1 MLDRRTLYCI
11 LLHLFCGKVLANSA
25 VFNPC
30 ASRTEMTENEAHQ
43 VMENWPDPP
52 VDRAYKCLLTCVL
65 LELGLIDDRG
75 NVQID
80 KYMKSGVVDW
90 QYVAFE
96 LVTCRIEFS
105 DEKDLCELSY
115 GLFNCFRVVK
125 LATERNSSVSN
136 AK

>member
-1 MLDRRTLYCI
+1 MLDQLTLC
-11 LLHLFCGKVLANSA
+11 LLLNFLCANVLANTS

-30 ASRTEMTENEAHQ
+30 VSQNELSEYEAHQ
-43 VMENWPDPP
+43 VMENWPVPP
-52 VDRAYKCLLTCVL
+52 IDRAYKCFLTCVL
-65 LELGLIDDRG
+65 LDLGLIDERG

-90 QYVAFE
+90 QWVAIE

-105 DEKDLCELSY
+105 DERDLCELSY
-115 GLFNCFRVVK
+115 GIFNCFKNVK
-125 LATERNSSVSN
+125 LAAEKNVSISN